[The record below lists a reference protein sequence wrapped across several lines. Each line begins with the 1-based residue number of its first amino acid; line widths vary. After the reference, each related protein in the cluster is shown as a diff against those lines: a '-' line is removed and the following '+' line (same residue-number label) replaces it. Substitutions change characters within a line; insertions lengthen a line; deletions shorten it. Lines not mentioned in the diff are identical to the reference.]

1 MVAVL
6 IAAVACATSAPQHAL
21 PAHAQIDDDTT
32 LRTGDS
38 FEVAVYGEGDLS
50 GKHRVDEDGA
60 ITFPLVGKMKV
71 EGKSAVQVAD
81 MIRDALQQQRILR
94 SPNVTVYVVE
104 RRSKQITFMGAVAKP
119 GTYPLTT
126 GMSLIQALGAAGGLT
141 PLARGSEAVLT
152 RLAGAGR
159 QRFRVDIESITEG
172 RAADFSL
179 QAGDILYVPER
190 VF

>member
-1 MVAVL
+1 LVLWVA
-6 IAAVACATSAPQHAL
+6 AAACGGGAPNRGL
-21 PAHAQIDDDTT
+21 PAHAPIDEDTT

-38 FEVAVYGEGDLS
+38 FEVTVYGEGDLS

-60 ITFPLVGKMKV
+60 ITFPLVGRLKV

-81 MIRDALQQQRILR
+81 MLRNALVEHRILR
-94 SPNVTVYVVE
+94 SPNVSVFVVE
-104 RRSKQITFMGAVAKP
+104 RRSKQISIMGAVTKP

-152 RLAGAGR
+152 RLAGTGR

-172 RAADFSL
+172 QAADFSL
-179 QAGDILYVPER
+179 QAGDIVYVPER